1 MRATNLEKI
10 NNRKSMWRKLEKN
23 NDKGID
29 SKERAIGIKKMTK
42 MKGLGTKNIS
52 QSRHLVEEKYEKN
65 EKK

>member
-10 NNRKSMWRKLEKN
+10 NNRKSMRRKLEKN

-52 QSRHLVEEKYEKN
+52 QSRHLVEEKYEK
-65 EKK
+65 E